1 MVFYSLRF
9 RLLLAFAIVFI
20 FSIGV
25 VFFFVSRTAEIQ
37 IEKVEQLSS
46 EIQTTR
52 VERMFALYYIDRGNW
67 AGIQPMTKQVAQVE
81 NARLIL
87 TDESGVVLADSNG
100 DSISGVY
107 TTGTKHPVYNSS
119 FPPPTSNIPYPPMEH
134 SGDITPVQ
142 IPQII
147 GEFYLVPL
155 SAATT
160 AGLSQQINLFLL
172 IGGFFVVVIAMIIVF
187 ILTRQIT
194 SPIQE
199 VINAARKLGKGDLS
213 QRVVVNGKGDVAEL
227 STTFNSMAEGFERNE
242 ALRTSFIADSAHEL
256 RTPVSIIRGYLE
268 TIRKGIIKPNEATVN
283 LLYGETMRLSRLI
296 EDLQKLSIS
305 DAGQLKLDCQE
316 VDIAELISDAAS
328 AAIEAPEKGISL
340 KTEVKGKLP
349 LVKIDPYRIMEV
361 LHNLI
366 ENAVRYTGKGGSVTI
381 SAWQGKNSIKISVV
395 DTGEGIPP
403 KDIENIFERFYRVDK
418 SRSRVTGG
426 YGLGLTIAKRY
437 VEAHGGRIT
446 VQSELGKGS
455 TFVFSLPIETNQ
467 SLEKDKGV
475 H

>member
-1 MVFYSLRF
+1 MFYSLRF

-20 FSIGV
+20 FSIGI
-25 VFFFVSRTAEIQ
+25 VFFFISRTAQVQ
-37 IEKVEQLSS
+37 INKVEKLRV
-46 EIQTTR
+46 EIQTAR
-52 VERMFALYYIDRGNW
+52 IERIFAFYYIDRGNW
-67 AGIQPMTKQVAQVE
+67 TGIQQSIKQMAQVE

-87 TDESGVVLADSNG
+87 DDESGMILADSNA
-100 DSISGVY
+100 DSLSGIY
-107 TTGTKHPVYNSS
+107 TTGTKHPIYDSS
-119 FPPPTSNIPYPPMEH
+119 YPPPPSNVQLPQVKPSDNTTPMPVPP
-134 SGDITPVQ
+134 V
-142 IPQII
+142 I
-147 GEFYLVPL
+147 GEFYIVPL
-155 SAATT
+155 DAAATG
-160 AGLSQQINLFLL
+160 GLSQQINLSLL
-172 IGGFFVVVIAMIIVF
+172 IGGLFVVVIATIIVF

-213 QRVVVNGKGDVAEL
+213 QRVTVDGKGDVAEL
-227 STTFNSMAEGFERNE
+227 LTTFNAMADGFERNE
-242 ALRTSFIADSAHEL
+242 ALRASFIADSAHEL

-268 TIRKGIIKPNEATVN
+268 AVRKGIIKPNDATVN
-283 LLYGETMRLSRLI
+283 LLYGETVRLSRLI

-305 DAGQLKLDCQE
+305 DAGQLKLDCQA
-316 VDIAELISDAAS
+316 VDIAELVSDAAS

-340 KTEVKGKLP
+340 KTEVKGQLP
-349 LVKIDPYRIMEV
+349 LVNVDPNRIMEV

-366 ENAVRYTGKGGSVTI
+366 ENAVRYTGKDGSVII
-381 SAWQGKNSIKISVV
+381 SAWQEKNSIKISVA

-426 YGLGLTIAKRY
+426 YGLGLTIARRY

-455 TFVFSLPIETNQ
+455 TFVFSLPLETNQ
-467 SLEKDKGV
+467 SLEKG
-475 H
+475 